1 MLCAQERVLQ
11 LELISICLMR
21 QLDIKA
27 YIEILGIS
35 PPPKKRLQN
44 SYKNINV

>member
-27 YIEILGIS
+27 YIEILGIPS
-35 PPPKKRLQN
+35 PKKRLQN